1 VALLA
6 SGVVATGGCRRP
18 SARWVRP
25 VSVGNE
31 GGRGAHDPKSD
42 SAVGCPG
49 RLYAR
54 RGVQLS
60 GLVAHGRCHP
70 HIGRRAD
77 GRGGGRGPRGVRWQ
91 RRGRGAAWGAS
102 GTAASGS
109 SSSASCCPPGRTA
122 AWVCASWRRS
132 VWSPSSLP
140 LSGCG
145 GALLRTRGPR
155 GDADGMRSSRWPTS
169 SAVTPTSGRHLT
181 GATIA
186 SGPERTASSL
196 LACCPGNLAPRKVPP
211 GEDPARL
218 RLSGQERD
226 HGWSRVP

>member
-1 VALLA
+1 M
-6 SGVVATGGCRRP
+6 
-18 SARWVRP
+18 
-25 VSVGNE
+25 GNE
-31 GGRGAHDPKSD
+31 VGRGAHDPKSD

-49 RLYAR
+49 GLYAR

-70 HIGRRAD
+70 HIGCRAD
-77 GRGGGRGPRGVRWQ
+77 GRGRGRGPRGVRWQ
-91 RRGRGAAWGAS
+91 RRGRGVVWGAS

-155 GDADGMRSSRWPTS
+155 GDADGMRSLRWPIS
-169 SAVTPTSGRHLT
+169 SVVTPTSGRHLT

-226 HGWSRVP
+226 HGWSRVPRWRSGHVHKQSPR